1 MTLAGVPLW
10 AVLVVGL
17 VVLVGAFVQS
27 TVGLGLGML
36 GAPLVALVEPS
47 LVPTLLLL
55 LAIPVSLGVTVVERH
70 HVDWR
75 VVGWMLPSRVP
86 GTVLGVWL
94 VTAFSDRVLGTV
106 VGVLVLA
113 AVALTVRT
121 VTVPQNVP
129 TLVLAG
135 FASGTTGT
143 AAAIGAPPVALV
155 LSGRDSRV
163 VRGTMSGLFVIGA
176 VLSVA
181 WFGAVGELPAASLL
195 LGLLYLPMIPLA
207 LWLGTRAHLRI
218 PRRAFRRVV
227 LGLCTASAV
236 ALLARSALG

>member
-10 AVLVVGL
+10 TVLVVGL

-36 GAPLVALVEPS
+36 GAPLIALVEPT

-75 VVGWMLPSRVP
+75 VFWWMLPARVP
-86 GTVLGVWL
+86 GTFLGVWL
-94 VTAFSDRVLGTV
+94 VTAFSHRVLGIV
-106 VGVLVLA
+106 VGLLVLA
-113 AVALTVRT
+113 AVALTVWT

-129 TLVLAG
+129 MLVAAG

-163 VRGTMSGLFVIGA
+163 VRGTMSCIFVVGA
-176 VLSVA
+176 LLSVA
-181 WFGAVGELPAASLL
+181 WFGAVGELPTASLV
-195 LGLLYLPMIPLA
+195 LGLVYLPMIPLA

-218 PRRAFRRVV
+218 PRAVFRRLV
-227 LGLCTASAV
+227 LSLCSASAV
-236 ALLARSALG
+236 ALLVRSLVG